1 MPGRVRGSALTLAV
15 LAAALCLPSAASAD
29 ITGTVSTPRGVPL
42 VNESVQIRDST
53 GRIADYA
60 YTDYA
65 GRYWASTSDLSGS
78 TPPYA
83 VKASVYDR
91 CDQSGASTREATVPA
106 AGDGAVADVQ
116 LDVLEFCGET
126 PSSGVEGTALVDGP
140 ARQIISPPGGTGTV
154 RVLAPSGATNV
165 TLALQDGTPLGSAPS
180 DTIVPITL
188 PNAAY
193 NGRFI
198 ISFLSPDG
206 KNQVAFPGGTLIVA
220 TAGPPLPATGNLDLE
235 AIVDVSGSM
244 SGTDPKYRRKD
255 AVSLLLDLAAKGDK
269 LGAVGFDDAY
279 KPLFDLT
286 TISGDAVIKN
296 LKSVADAKIINGG
309 GTNYNVA
316 FDEGYK
322 ALTGAGVD
330 PARPK
335 GAIFLT
341 DGGHNSG
348 AYNNGHLHFAINP
361 TGHTWPVCVVQ
372 LGTGFQPVD
381 VARLKRIASDTGG
394 QYLATPTDDQLT
406 GLYFS
411 CLGRTTGAKTVV
423 NKVFTFK
430 PGQTSKVKQRL
441 PKKKLP
447 SVTFFFQHGGGKYDI
462 RLKDP
467 RGKVHTPRKPGKG
480 ASFGQGPSYV
490 FYRIRRPD
498 GGVWQMIVKALQL
511 PAATDKGNVKIT
523 ITPGK

>member
-1 MPGRVRGSALTLAV
+1 VAAI
-15 LAAALCLPSAASAD
+15 AAALFLPSAASAD
-29 ITGTVSTPRGVPL
+29 ITGTVSTPRGAPL
-42 VNESVQIRDST
+42 VSQSVEIRDSA
-53 GRIADYA
+53 GSLADYV
-60 YTDYA
+60 TTN
-65 GRYWASTSDLSGS
+65 ASGQYRATTSDLSGS
-78 TPPYA
+78 APPYT
-83 VKASVYDR
+83 VKVSMYDR
-91 CDQSGASTREATVPA
+91 CDQSGSSNREATVPA

-116 LDVLEFCGET
+116 LDVLEFCGDT
-126 PSSGVEGTALVDGP
+126 PYGATEGTALIDAP
-140 ARQIISPPGGTGTV
+140 AHQIISPPGGTGTV
-154 RVLAPSGATNV
+154 KVLAPSGATNV

-180 DTIVPITL
+180 DTTVPITL
-188 PNAAY
+188 PNAPY
-193 NGRFI
+193 NGPFLI
-198 ISFLSPDG
+198 TFLSPDG
-206 KNQVAFPGGTLIVA
+206 KTQVTFAGGTLVVA

-269 LGAVGFDDAY
+269 LGAIGFDDAY

-296 LKSVADAKIINGG
+296 LKSVANAKIINGG

-316 FDEGYK
+316 FDEAYK
-322 ALTGAGVD
+322 ALTGPGVS
-330 PARPK
+330 PTRPK

-348 AYNNGHLHFAINP
+348 AYNNGHLRFAINS

-372 LGTGFQPVD
+372 LGTSFQPED

-411 CLGRTTGAKTVV
+411 CLGRTTGARTVV
-423 NKVFTFK
+423 NKVFSFK
-430 PGQTSKVKQRL
+430 VGQTKKVKQRL

-447 SVTFFFQHGGGKYDI
+447 SATFFFQHGGGKYDI

-480 ASFGQGPSYV
+480 GSFGQGPSYA